1 MDFKN
6 KKRALVIVGAGASIE
21 YGIPATAEFGSLI
34 EDHLANDDYCRIK
47 GGYDAYCEV
56 KSKLE
61 SYYYPNPNEAHFER
75 IYHVLHEL
83 AAMRVTEG
91 AVPKF
96 KHVLK
101 PFINQNHSFSD
112 TALRAACQST
122 LEAIYKTCSERSITP
137 KKPLTDLT
145 SFLKELSNIFIPRI
159 YSTNYDT
166 FFEQALPGLFN
177 GFTNQLAPGVFS
189 FSPRDYL
196 KEWDQPGIFH
206 LHGSVHLGFPHLG
219 KDIGELAW
227 FESTDEAIRH
237 SRFSGSGINK
247 MDGSTIDRSAVL
259 TGLDKLGR
267 IQEKPFSFYYA
278 GLGAELTEADLILVI
293 GSGLADLHLNNWLRD
308 ARTQNQNTPLIYVS
322 YWQNALSL
330 YNNYNF
336 DPTDQTISMFR
347 ELKIDLTNLQE
358 SDFCHI
364 ESWTVDEKSHSAV
377 WSGGFASFLASE
389 HFDSVLRRIGD
400 F

>member
-1 MDFKN
+1 MEFEN

-21 YGIPATAEFGSLI
+21 YGIPATAEFGELI
-34 EDHLANDDYCRIK
+34 EGHLANDKYCRTT
-47 GGYDAYCEV
+47 GGYNAYLDV
-56 KSKLE
+56 RSKLE
-61 SYYYPNPNEAHFER
+61 SYYAPKSNEAHFER

-96 KHVLK
+96 KHVLN
-101 PFINQNHSFSD
+101 PFINQNHLFSD

-122 LEAIYKTCSERSITP
+122 LAAIYKICSERSASP
-137 KKPLTDLT
+137 KMPLTDLT
-145 SFLKELSNIFIPRI
+145 GFLKKLSNAFIPRI

-166 FFEQALPGLFN
+166 FFEQASPGLFN

-219 KDIGELAW
+219 RDIGELAW
-227 FESTDEAIRH
+227 FESTDEAMRH
-237 SRFSGSGINK
+237 SSFSGSGINR
-247 MDGSTIDRSAVL
+247 MDGTTIDRSAVL

-293 GSGLADLHLNNWLRD
+293 GSGLGDLHLNNWLRD
-308 ARTQNQNTPLIYVS
+308 ARTQNPNIPLVYVS
-322 YWQNALSL
+322 HWHDAFSL
-330 YNNYNF
+330 YTNYHS
-336 DPTDQTISMFR
+336 DLTEQTISMLH
-347 ELKIDLTNLQE
+347 ELKIDLTNLQQN
-358 SDFCHI
+358 DFCHI
-364 ESWTVDEKSHSAV
+364 ESWTVDENSRSAV
-377 WSGGFASFLASE
+377 WSGGFSAFLASE
-389 HFDSVLRRIGD
+389 HFNSILRRIGD